1 MYFFEL
7 FFIPQC
13 KIIFQCV
20 HQTIDRLNVSRGDG
34 KNRLGIH
41 ETDVYRLSC
50 MFHYAILLLLH
61 DKHPYWRTCQG
72 SQVATTRARS
82 TIKRRFSVR
91 NVFPI
96 EFSVNH
102 MPQQHFTTPLRV
114 EISHPLITGFQQM
127 PTNRMIRDTKERNLF
142 VLRIF
147 TLKKPYD
154 IVSRMSNL
162 QNRRIPIVGIRSHV
176 LHQISVITSV
186 TNPCVDIIV
195 FCTPHM

>member
-1 MYFFEL
+1 ML
-7 FFIPQC
+7 
-13 KIIFQCV
+13 KIIQADGEAE
-20 HQTIDRLNVSRGDG
+20 HDDRLHDLGPASLLSAHDE
-34 KNRLGIH
+34 RLKLAVLVGP
-41 ETDVYRLSC
+41 
-50 MFHYAILLLLH
+50 ILLLLH

-154 IVSRMSNL
+154 IVSRMSNQ